1 MSSLLLA
8 PRRMTSTSRFPSP
21 TAVLREPH
29 QNKWRYFTTPHRI
42 FTTQEMGEVV
52 PLLRQVEM
60 AVNATH
66 LYAVGFLSYEAASA
80 FDSALPSKGTT
91 GFPLLWFGLFEAMQ
105 ELDQLPDEGTTPLSL
120 IWQPSVSTDA
130 YQQALEH
137 IRDYIRRGDT
147 YQVNYTYRN
156 WATCQTSAWE
166 VFRAIATEANAPYA
180 AFIDIGDWAICSA
193 SPELFFRL
201 AGDRIESRPMKGT
214 AARGLWWEDDQRQA
228 KGLRAS
234 AKERAEN
241 VMIVDMVRND
251 LGRIA
256 TTGSVDVPSL
266 LELERYPT
274 VWQMTSTVT
283 AQTHAPLDRL
293 FTALFPPA
301 SITGAPKRRAMEIID
316 ELETAPRQIYT
327 GAIGWLAPNRQAQFN
342 VAIRTVLVNQHNGAM
357 EYGVGGGIVWDS
369 SPAKEKAECLS
380 KTRILT
386 PQPQAFDLIETFL
399 WAPQSGYFLLEE
411 HLTRLSHSAD
421 YFGFVYDAEAVQQQL
436 QACADALPSMP
447 HKVRLLLQPTGQIRT
462 DATRLTEGFQ
472 NYAPLPLAE
481 KPIDSRNVFLYHKTT
496 ERQIYDAALQ
506 SKPGHSN
513 VLLFNEAGEVTETA
527 IANVAFEID
536 GVLYTPPI
544 HCGLLPGTCR
554 AHLLQQGILRERVI
568 RVEEALKSPNLYLM
582 NAVRGLQPTTLLV

>member
-1 MSSLLLA
+1 
-8 PRRMTSTSRFPSP
+8 MTSISHFSAP
-21 TAVLREPH
+21 TAVLRDPH
-29 QNKWRYFTTPHRI
+29 KNKWRYFTTPQRI
-42 FTTQEMGEVV
+42 FTTQKMGEVV
-52 PLLRQVEM
+52 PLLRQVEA

-66 LYAVGFLSYEAASA
+66 QVAVGFLSYEAASA
-80 FDSALPSKGTT
+80 FDSTFPSKGTI
-91 GFPLLWFGLFEAMQ
+91 GFPLLWFGLFKDVKD
-105 ELDQLPDEGTTPLSL
+105 LDQLPDEAFPPLNL
-120 IWQPSVSTDA
+120 TWRPSVSTDA
-130 YQQALEH
+130 YQQAVKQIH
-137 IRDYIRRGDT
+137 DYIRRGDT

-156 WATCQTSAWE
+156 WTTCQSSAWE

-234 AKERAEN
+234 AKECAEN

-256 TTGSVDVPSL
+256 TTGSVHVPSL

-274 VWQMTSTVT
+274 VWQMTSTVAAET
-283 AQTHAPLDRL
+283 REPIDRL

-301 SITGAPKRRAMEIID
+301 SITGAPKRRSMEIID
-316 ELETAPRQIYT
+316 ELEPTPRQIYT

-342 VAIRTVLVNQHNGAM
+342 VAIRTVLINQQNRDM

-386 PQPQAFDLIETFL
+386 PQPHAFDLIETLL
-399 WAPQSGYFLLEE
+399 WMPESGYYLLEE
-411 HLTRLSHSAD
+411 HLTRLSYSAE
-421 YFGFVYDAEAVQQQL
+421 YFGFAYKAEAVQQAL
-436 QACADALPSMP
+436 QVCTRTLSPKP
-447 HKVRLLLQPTGQIRT
+447 HKVRLVLQKTGQT
-462 DATRLTEGFQ
+462 HSTATPLPKQFQ
-472 NYAPLPLAE
+472 TFAPLPLAE

-496 ERQIYDAALQ
+496 ERQVYDAALQ
-506 SKPGHSN
+506 IQPGRSN
-513 VLLFNEAGEVTETA
+513 ILLFNEAGEVTETA

-536 GVLYTPPI
+536 GILYTPPT

-554 AHLLQQGILRERVI
+554 AHLLKQGILRERVI
-568 RVEEALKSPNLYLM
+568 RVEEALQNPNMYLM
-582 NAVRGLQPTTLLV
+582 NAVRGLQPTELVV